1 MPEPV
6 AAPTGQQR
14 TVTVVGQGTARA
26 APDTAIL
33 QLGVETYG
41 ATPVEAL
48 EACWRALDAVL
59 AALRRER
66 SSQPACRPAGS
77 ASTPNGTRAHAATSA
92 QPAIAPAPG

>member
-1 MPEPV
+1 MLEPV

-14 TVTVVGQGTARA
+14 TVTVVGQGTASA

-41 ATPVEAL
+41 TTPVEAL

-59 AALRRER
+59 VAL
-66 SSQPACRPAGS
+66 
-77 ASTPNGTRAHAATSA
+77 
-92 QPAIAPAPG
+92 